1 MFCIEGNN
9 KSSFQFFEIIV
20 ALLKS
25 DIKDKKYINISS
37 RFESNKFY
45 LDIILKISE
54 VKWVKDLLK
63 FKINFQEYEEI
74 VFKLKSNFN
83 FDRLFKKDIEEFCME
98 ICSFILSVK
107 GETKNL
113 EYLLMSLYATLE
125 QQNLKSSKLKKLKNY
140 IDLIL
145 AFENINFSFN
155 FNPDKLRNFL
165 PDNQKQYEE
174 LIEVLKKLM
183 IEYIDRFIEWIKDIE
198 ILNYFEF
205 EHLLFSFLVAKNKSG
220 MVLDINLPGLKKTIF
235 EMKKEKLFEKKMKN
249 IE

>member
-113 EYLLMSLYATLE
+113 EYLLMSLCNIRTTKLE
-125 QQNLKSSKLKKLKNY
+125 
-140 IDLIL
+140 
-145 AFENINFSFN
+145 
-155 FNPDKLRNFL
+155 
-165 PDNQKQYEE
+165 
-174 LIEVLKKLM
+174 
-183 IEYIDRFIEWIKDIE
+183 
-198 ILNYFEF
+198 
-205 EHLLFSFLVAKNKSG
+205 
-220 MVLDINLPGLKKTIF
+220 IF
-235 EMKKEKLFEKKMKN
+235 
-249 IE
+249 